1 MSGSGRDAESLELE
15 AFDQRPPTLGLW
27 IALGLA
33 LLAAA
38 FAGSGSGLSLF
49 LAGLGLALLVGGLFI
64 EIEPLLTSG
73 AVLLFLAQL
82 VRVGAGGDLELSIL
96 GAVFAIVAWD
106 AGEYT
111 HGLGQYVGR
120 SGRSRHAILTHTGLG
135 LLVGLV
141 PVGVGYL
148 VYSVAPGGRPL
159 SALVLLLLAALFV
172 IVGLRR

>member
-1 MSGSGRDAESLELE
+1 MSGTGVDAELPEGV
-15 AFDQRPPTLGLW
+15 AFDERPPPLGLW
-27 IALGLA
+27 IAFGFA

-82 VRVGAGGDLELSIL
+82 VRVGGGGDLELSIL
-96 GAVFAIVAWD
+96 GAAFAIVAWD
-106 AGEYT
+106 VGEHTHSLAG
-111 HGLGQYVGR
+111 YVGR

-148 VYSVAPGGRPL
+148 VYSLAPGGRPL

-172 IVGLRR
+172 IVSLRR